1 MDTKSTHTQ
10 HRAQRRYA
18 PGSSRGTRSATTL
31 LAQVA
36 DIERGQRIRGRREE
50 LHLTQPAV
58 VDLLEEAA
66 AELPPTHEL
75 HPAKAGKAPVTLRG
89 YQTYEQGG
97 GIVWEKAKL
106 LAQVLQIDVQTMM
119 SGEPERTVING
130 KVVQD
135 ASVTP
140 SPFPERTIEGALAGI
155 LAQIQ
160 AQLAEQTEVLN
171 EIRQLLT
178 SDQQVTT
185 ETQEATRR
193 LLGAVDVA
201 TRELRGDAPR
211 TARGRAPRAK

>member
-1 MDTKSTHTQ
+1 MQSCNASAFVNDSWQTP
-10 HRAQRRYA
+10 RNRRTLQAYMA
-18 PGSSRGTRSATTL
+18 LQNREIGARLRELRGQKPQTA
-31 LAQVA
+31 VA
-36 DIERGQRIRGRREE
+36 DELGVSERTYQNWEAGDAKPSYRNLQRVAEYFGVRE
-50 LHLTQPAV
+50 
-58 VDLLEEAA
+58 D
-66 AELPPTHEL
+66 
-75 HPAKAGKAPVTLRG
+75 
-89 YQTYEQGG
+89 Y
-97 GIVWEKAKL
+97 I
-106 LAQVLQIDVQTMM
+106 LA
-119 SGEPERTVING
+119 GEPERTVING

-185 ETQEATRR
+185 ETQEATQR

-201 TRELRGDAPR
+201 SRALRGDAPR
-211 TARGRAPRAK
+211 TAEEREPRAK